1 MNTPAVVFESL
12 GQVAVREV
20 SVPPPAPGEVQVK
33 TEFSVISPGTEGWVL
48 QDVFTWQPTQYPCV
62 PGYQRVGR
70 VTALGEGVTGW
81 AIGERV
87 AATWASAPEGVASM
101 WGSHIGLANTSEG
114 EIYRFPEGVDPVD
127 AASFVVAQVG
137 FNAASRA
144 TITPGD
150 WVAVFGDGVI
160 GQCAAQAARARG
172 AKVVLIGHRVER
184 LEMARKA
191 GIEATVNGKE
201 SDLVGAVQRETG
213 VESGFSII
221 DTIQG
226 EAVQSRYMDL
236 IPPRGG
242 EIVYAGFSSGDTW
255 ANMAHL
261 QQREVTAHFVSG
273 WTRARLEATLD
284 LMSEGKMRF
293 RDIVSHHVPFA
304 QAPEMWAL
312 IQQKQPSLGIVLDWT
327 QHE

>member
-1 MNTPAVVFESL
+1 MKTSSVIFEAL

-20 SVPPPAPGEVQVK
+20 SVPPPGPGEVQIR
-33 TEFSVISPGTEGWVL
+33 TEYSVISPGTEGWVL
-48 QDVFTWQPTQYPCV
+48 QNVFSWQPTKYPCV
-62 PGYQRVGR
+62 PGYQRVG
-70 VTALGEGVTGW
+70 VIEALGPDVSGF
-81 AIGERV
+81 AIGQRV
-87 AATWASAPEGVASM
+87 AATSAEGPEGIASM
-101 WGSHIGLANTSEG
+101 WGSHCGLANTGAAEVYA
-114 EIYRFPEGVDPVD
+114 IPVGVDPID

-144 TITPGD
+144 ILSPGD

-160 GQCAAQAARARG
+160 GQFAAQAARARG
-172 AKVVLIGHRVER
+172 AKVVLVGHRKER
-184 LEMARKA
+184 LDAA
-191 GIEATVNGKE
+191 LASGIEVTVNGKE
-201 SDLVGAVQRETG
+201 PDLLTAIRQYIGAEMVP
-213 VESGFSII
+213 VVI

-226 EAVQSRYMDL
+226 EAVQARYMDL
-236 IPPRGG
+236 LPYRTGQV
-242 EIVYAGFSSGDTW
+242 VYAGFSSPDTW

-284 LMSEGKMRF
+284 LMAAGKMRF
-293 RDIVSHHVPFA
+293 RDIVSHHVPYS